1 MRFSP
6 ILFGIVLASACSKSN
21 AERDSQIGRTTYDG
35 SEDFVPASGTA
46 TPTGAAAMKAPP
58 PPVAP
63 APKPPEAST
72 ADEADAPDAGAK
84 TPDVG
89 FFPTPQPVVDK
100 MLELA
105 RVTRSDVVYD
115 LGCGDGRVVVTAA
128 KRFGARGV
136 GFDIDPVR
144 VAEAYNNIQ
153 KHKVAQLVTIEQKDL
168 FTVDLSPATVV
179 TLYLLPK
186 LNDQL
191 LPQLEQLPSGA
202 RVVSHDY
209 GITGIIPERHLE
221 VRVRGDERI
230 HELFLYTVPF
240 KRAATKPQPKEPSHI
255 VP

>member
-1 MRFSP
+1 MRMRFAP
-6 ILFGIVLASACSKSN
+6 VLFGIVLASACSKSN

-35 SEDFVPASGTA
+35 SEDFVPASRTV
-46 TPTGAAAMKAPP
+46 TPGADAGAMKAPP
-58 PPVAP
+58 PS

-72 ADEADAPDAGAK
+72 ADEADADAGAK

-105 RVTRSDVVYD
+105 RVTRSDIVYD

-128 KRFGARGV
+128 KRFGARAV

-153 KHKVAQLVTIEQKDL
+153 KHKVAKLVTIEQKDL

-221 VRVRGDERI
+221 VRIRGDERI

-240 KRAATKPQPKEPSHI
+240 KRAATKPEPKEPSLI